1 MESSTTDIPAADSA
15 RAEQI
20 LVIQGLWEKS
30 DKTAS
35 QILAMEK
42 ELTGFRS
49 TLKTLNEITPVLLEL
64 SEQIANLLTQTGASP
79 REVAAAGQLVML
91 TQRLGKSLNVFMTPE
106 GINQETAFMLSKD
119 ANTFQ
124 DILMGFND
132 GSPVLRLPAITQTE
146 ARARISELQEIFKKY
161 HHELAGT

>member
-49 TLKTLNEITPVLLEL
+49 TLKTLN
-64 SEQIANLLTQTGASP
+64 
-79 REVAAAGQLVML
+79 
-91 TQRLGKSLNVFMTPE
+91 
-106 GINQETAFMLSKD
+106 
-119 ANTFQ
+119 
-124 DILMGFND
+124 
-132 GSPVLRLPAITQTE
+132 
-146 ARARISELQEIFKKY
+146 
-161 HHELAGT
+161 

>member
-1 MESSTTDIPAADSA
+1 
-15 RAEQI
+15 
-20 LVIQGLWEKS
+20 
-30 DKTAS
+30 
-35 QILAMEK
+35 
-42 ELTGFRS
+42 
-49 TLKTLNEITPVLLEL
+49 
-64 SEQIANLLTQTGASP
+64 
-79 REVAAAGQLVML
+79 ML